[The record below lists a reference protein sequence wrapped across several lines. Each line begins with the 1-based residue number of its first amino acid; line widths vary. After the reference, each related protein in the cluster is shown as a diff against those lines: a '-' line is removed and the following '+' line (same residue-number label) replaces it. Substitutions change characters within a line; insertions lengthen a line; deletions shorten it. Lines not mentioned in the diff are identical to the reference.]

1 MEKYII
7 SKRTSLLFDT
17 LVLSERLYEKA
28 HEAILAY
35 YGDDNPEAE
44 RRFDE
49 CFLPLADYIDKMVL
63 SSISEH
69 LFEGK
74 TEI

>member
-1 MEKYII
+1 MENYII

-28 HEAILAY
+28 HEAVIAY
-35 YGDDNPEAE
+35 FGEDNPEAE

-49 CFLPLADYIDKMVL
+49 CFLPLADYIDKLML
-63 SSISEH
+63 SSISEN

-74 TEI
+74 REI